1 MRDVRDAGRSF
12 GMPITGF
19 YVAVASVLVTFFAAS
34 ASGQTSGAVGG
45 EQSGSQEALAEVIV
59 TAEKRDSTIQKTPI
73 SMTAFSGEALAAQ
86 GVTSMLEVAQE
97 TPGVSFRTSGPGQ
110 TEFEVR
116 GLGSSGGATATVGFY
131 LDEMP
136 LSAPAIGD
144 IGKVVIDPDLYDLN
158 RVEVLRGPQ
167 GTLYGSGSMGG
178 TIKLVTNSAKLNT
191 YEVSADVDASS
202 TDGGGFNR
210 SGDALLNIPL
220 VNDLAALRVV
230 VTSKFTDGWLDRI
243 VVSPFPF
250 PTNDGCAPTAFAG
263 CARGNVLASPA
274 TQIIPRVNSSHLNS
288 IRFNLLVQPSEKLK
302 ITTAAMYQGLFA
314 AGYSNFDSPP
324 GDVEPLGHYQPYNYA
339 EPSNDTFRFAS
350 VVIAYDFDAAQLTSA
365 SSFWNRTLTQL
376 QDQSESYQ
384 AVYALPFFPN
394 MPGLR
399 EVDALNQFSEELR
412 VSSKSA
418 GAFDWLGGAFVSN
431 MKSRWEQSISD
442 TQVTNY
448 VYGEGFLAPITAAD
462 NPGGS
467 IYNAA
472 IPYNLKQYAL
482 FGEGSYKIDPTLKLT
497 VGARYYKY
505 DTSVVATQAGIFT
518 QSADATPT
526 TVSNQQ
532 NANGFN
538 PKVNLSYTP
547 TDDLTAYA
555 TAAKGFRPGGVNLP
569 LPLAGPNSCVP
580 ALTSLH
586 LSEATLTYTPDS
598 VWSYELGEK
607 AKLRDGTV
615 TVNSDIYYIR
625 WNKIQQTLPLPCGY
639 FITVNAGEARSYG
652 GELEI
657 NANLSPQWTISASGG
672 YTNAVINN
680 PEPNLPIAAGTPVLN
695 VPKYTGSAALI
706 YNRPVSESLS
716 FTARASA
723 SYYGSSTDEAF
734 TYVTLPG
741 YALGAVRIGLLADRW
756 AVHLYCNNITN
767 KLALLT
773 ANNTSFSFNI
783 PDLTRFTA
791 NQPRTAG
798 LNVSTKF

>member
-1 MRDVRDAGRSF
+1 VQSAGFHAVLGGACALLLAGSAF
-12 GMPITGF
+12 CQTG
-19 YVAVASVLVTFFAAS
+19 SAA
-34 ASGQTSGAVGG
+34 AGD
-45 EQSGSQEALAEVIV
+45 QSGSQEALAEVVV

-73 SMTAFSGEALAAQ
+73 SMTAFSGEALQAQ

-178 TIKLVTNSAKLNT
+178 TIKMITNSAKLDT
-191 YEVSADVDASS
+191 YEVAADADASS

-220 VNDLAALRVV
+220 VSGTAALRVV

-243 VVSPFPF
+243 VVNPFPF
-250 PTNDGCAPTAFAG
+250 PSNDGCAPTAFAG
-263 CARGNVLASPA
+263 CARGNLLASPA

-288 IRFNLLVQPSEKLK
+288 IRLNLLVQPNDRLK

-324 GDVEPLGHYQPYNYA
+324 GTDGTLGHYQPYNYA

-350 VVIAYDFDAAQLTSA
+350 VVVAYDFDAAQLTSA

-384 AVYALPFFPN
+384 AVYDLPFFPN

-399 EVDALNQFSEELR
+399 EVDAINQFSEELR
-412 VSSKSA
+412 VSST
-418 GAFDWLGGAFVSN
+418 GTGPFDWLGGAFFSN

-442 TQVTNY
+442 TQVTDY

-482 FGEGSYKIDPTLKLT
+482 FGEGSYKILPDLKLT

-518 QSADATPT
+518 QSADAAPT

-547 TDDLTAYA
+547 TDDLTTYV

-615 TVNSDIYYIR
+615 TVNSDVYYIK
-625 WNKIQQTLPLPCGY
+625 WNQIQQTLPLPCGY

-652 GELEI
+652 GELEV
-657 NANLSPQWTISASGG
+657 NANLSPQWTVSASGG

-680 PEPNLPIAAGTPVLN
+680 PEPNLPIAPGTPVLN

-706 YNRPVSESLS
+706 YNRPVTSELNFTGRLS
-716 FTARASA
+716 AT
-723 SYYGSSTDEAF
+723 YYGSSTDEAF

-741 YALGAVRIGLLADRW
+741 YTLAAARLGLLADHW
-756 AVHLYCNNITN
+756 AVHLYCNNLTN

-791 NQPRTAG
+791 NQPRTIG
-798 LNVSTKF
+798 LNASTKF